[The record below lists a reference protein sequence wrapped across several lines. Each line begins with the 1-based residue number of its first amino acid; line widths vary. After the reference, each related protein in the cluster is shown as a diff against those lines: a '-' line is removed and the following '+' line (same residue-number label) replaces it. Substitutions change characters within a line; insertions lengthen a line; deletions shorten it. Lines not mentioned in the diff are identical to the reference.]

1 MRISLDTTNLHGCFR
16 ILSAAAEADN
26 LKLLLIQFQIASIKR
41 KICVFT
47 ILAQMLPFAF
57 LHTGGKLHFYSL
69 GTTVRRKLQVSRG
82 MQSLWLWVSN
92 RGEKRPVGT
101 RFCSQ
106 SLVCYTF
113 CDRWRRKGAV
123 TVPDRPFP
131 AAAEGRIFAGTGGL
145 RIFVLRV

>member
-1 MRISLDTTNLHGCFR
+1 MEKYNILHTCT
-16 ILSAAAEADN
+16 
-26 LKLLLIQFQIASIKR
+26 KR

-131 AAAEGRIFAGTGGL
+131 VAAEGRIFASTGDL